1 MSLICTTGKY
11 LNNFVHQRKVIPGN
25 QIYVN
30 VVATEK
36 KRIRI
41 IGDGHLARI
50 TKRSFRT
57 GEECNFVILKCY
69 RGANTNQFD
78 YYVVPTLVDAKREII
93 ILHIRSN
100 DITKTNYDNANT
112 VDLAQRIVSIAK
124 KCRSFGV
131 NNIAISSILIR
142 KNVSINN

>member
-25 QIYVN
+25 QIYAN

-36 KRIRI
+36 KRIRM

-78 YYVVPTLVDAKREII
+78 HYVVPTLVDEKSEI

-112 VDLAQRIVSIAK
+112 VDLAQ
-124 KCRSFGV
+124 
-131 NNIAISSILIR
+131 
-142 KNVSINN
+142 